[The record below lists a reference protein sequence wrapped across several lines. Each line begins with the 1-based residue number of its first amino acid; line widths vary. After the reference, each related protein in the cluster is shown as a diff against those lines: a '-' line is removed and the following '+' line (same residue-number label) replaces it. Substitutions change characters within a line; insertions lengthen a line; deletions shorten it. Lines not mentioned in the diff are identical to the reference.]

1 MIKFFLFLFKNKRFF
16 ITKIYAFYN
25 ESKQKENFVH
35 KFGYWPEGLEYSN
48 FDYLDL
54 SENTRIGNYNKLVLS
69 ETKFPSSNKKS
80 LISLA
85 PNTWTGTGVELN
97 VISGSQII
105 IKQYSTIQDYCKLIG
120 DIVIERYC
128 VFAPMV
134 YISSGNHYA
143 EKGNPDLI
151 RNQDLL
157 HLTNKELLEQHSK
170 KVHIEEDC
178 WVGIGTFIR
187 QGVYIGRGAIIGANA
202 CITTDVLPYS
212 IVVGNNKTI
221 NSRIVFNPLMQIEAS
236 NKEHLP
242 YFYRGF
248 IQKKSDLEM
257 LEFKDAAFFG
267 DKSVVIVLAK
277 ADFNLL
283 TICGK
288 TSFLE
293 NKNTIRIHI
302 NKNLIADIN
311 IETDDKG
318 SFSTSLKYSVF
329 SENKNETKEDA
340 FILSNNYNVFKIE
353 LLDNIELTET
363 NFFGI
368 QTFKQN

>member
-25 ESKQKENFVH
+25 ESKQKENFVQ

-48 FDYLDL
+48 FDCLDL
-54 SENTRIGNYNKLVLS
+54 SANSRVGNYNKLVLS
-69 ETKFPSSNKKS
+69 ETKYPSSNKKS

-143 EKGNPDLI
+143 EKGNPNLI
-151 RNQDLL
+151 RNQDFL
-157 HLTNKELLEQHSK
+157 HLTSKELIEQHSK

-248 IQKKSDLEM
+248 MQKNDERVDENSFALYEEEALVVLQKTDCSKWVIEGEIIGNLNNTLVTVTINNT
-257 LEFKDAAFFG
+257 LEFEYNISQPNFEMILDI
-267 DKSVVIVLAK
+267 SNAK
-277 ADFNLL
+277 K
-283 TICGK
+283 ISK
-288 TSFLE
+288 TSSFLAE
-293 NKNTIRIHI
+293 K
-302 NKNLIADIN
+302 
-311 IETDDKG
+311 
-318 SFSTSLKYSVF
+318 
-329 SENKNETKEDA
+329 
-340 FILSNNYNVFKIE
+340 YNVIE
-353 LLDNIELTET
+353 LKTVGYKFSKN
-363 NFFGI
+363 NFI
-368 QTFKQN
+368 VIKKITQSL

>member
-1 MIKFFLFLFKNKRFF
+1 MIKFFLFLFKNKQFF
-16 ITKIYAFYN
+16 VRKIYTFYS
-25 ESKQKENFVH
+25 ESKQKDNFVQ
-35 KFGYWPEGLEYSN
+35 KFGYWPDGLEYSN
-48 FDYLDL
+48 FEYLDL
-54 SENTRIGNYNKLVLS
+54 SEKSRVGNYNKLILS

-97 VISGSQII
+97 VISGSRII

-120 DIVIERYC
+120 DVIIERYC

-151 RNQDLL
+151 RNQDFL
-157 HLTNKELLEQHSK
+157 HLTSKELLEQHSK
-170 KVHIEEDC
+170 KVHVEEDC

-187 QGVYIGRGAIIGANA
+187 QGVYIGRGAVIGANA

-221 NSRIVFNPLMQIEAS
+221 NSRIAFSPLMQIEAS

-248 IQKKSDLEM
+248 MQKNDERVDENSFALYEEEAVVVLQKTDCSKWIIEGEIMGNLSNTLVTVTINDT
-257 LEFKDAAFFG
+257 LEFEYNISHPNFE
-267 DKSVVIVLAK
+267 IVLDISNAK
-277 ADFNLL
+277 KISTTN
-283 TICGK
+283 
-288 TSFLE
+288 SFLAG
-293 NKNTIRIHI
+293 KF
-302 NKNLIADIN
+302 N
-311 IETDDKG
+311 I
-318 SFSTSLKYSVF
+318 
-329 SENKNETKEDA
+329 
-340 FILSNNYNVFKIE
+340 IE
-353 LLDNIELTET
+353 LRIVGYKFSKN
-363 NFFGI
+363 NFLAI
-368 QTFKQN
+368 KKITQSL